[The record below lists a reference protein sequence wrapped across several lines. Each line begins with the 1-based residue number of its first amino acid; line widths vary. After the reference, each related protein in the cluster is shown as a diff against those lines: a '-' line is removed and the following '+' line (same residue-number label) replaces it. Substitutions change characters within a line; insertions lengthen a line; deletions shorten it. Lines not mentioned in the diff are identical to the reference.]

1 MKKKLLILSMFALL
15 VCIFAISAS
24 ATTIYKDA
32 NDTELFRY
40 ETFQDEDD
48 ITEYFGFSTT
58 YYAGII
64 KSYEGSFPKT
74 NADGKE
80 LAWYV
85 TGTTTDES
93 GNTIISVACGTTVGD
108 VGYIN
113 SNGAYNFNTGYSKD
127 KIVSINFPDN
137 AGITAFGFGTFGGY
151 SDKSIFPKASTNL
164 LFIYCPN
171 TLTSLGGGFIQ
182 SLPVLI
188 CEIDD
193 ETPAT
198 EIGATFAHDARN
210 LREINIPASVTKI
223 NGESNGS
230 AFIRNYM
237 LEKVTFAPNSNLTT
251 MANYCFSWCISLTE
265 IKLPNSLTQIGGRCF
280 ENCKNLEKVYLG
292 ASLAKT
298 TNVSSFRLCPKL
310 KICYVPSTFTTM
322 SQYTFNEK
330 GPADT
335 VIFFAGNRTQFN
347 AFYQAAV
354 DGKNNERITSG
365 YKEEYIVEWDS
376 SNADSYYLNLATA
389 ENHKLYVIN
398 YSPCEAFYDGEH
410 TTGEASCTRC
420 GKIIYCDNPEHNF
433 EISISYESFVNEGVK
448 TARCLD
454 CNSATMESKV
464 PALFE
469 SKGYSAPE
477 NGDAV
482 IAIGFAV
489 NKTALSE
496 YASVT
501 NSSVSYGLFAVL
513 KDKLKENDIFTADGV
528 AAEGVVYADI
538 TKHAYSL
545 FELKI
550 VGIKDTQKNVK
561 IAFGTYVSVTD
572 DKGTKYSY
580 IQPEEPEANEKYYFA
595 SFNDIYPNS

>member
-1 MKKKLLILSMFALL
+1 MKKKLLILSMLALF

-24 ATTIYKDA
+24 ATTIYQDESGA
-32 NDTELFRY
+32 ELFRY
-40 ETFQDEDD
+40 EIFKTTDEV
-48 ITEYFGFSTT
+48 TEYFGFANDKSVGT
-58 YYAGII
+58 I

-74 NADGKE
+74 NAEGVE
-80 LAWYV
+80 LTWYV
-85 TGTTTDES
+85 TATETVGD
-93 GNTIISVACGTTVGD
+93 NTVITVACGTTVGD
-108 VGYIN
+108 VGTINGKGAYVLN
-113 SNGAYNFNTGYSKD
+113 SNYSKD

-137 AGITAFGFGTFGGY
+137 AGILSFGFGTFGGY
-151 SDKSIFPKASTNL
+151 SSDTIFPKANTNL

-223 NGESNGS
+223 SGESNGS

-310 KICYVPSTFTTM
+310 KICYVPSTFTTI
-322 SQYTFNEK
+322 SQHTFNDK

-335 VIFFAGNRTQFN
+335 VFFFAGDRTQFD
-347 AFYQAAV
+347 AFYQAAIN
-354 DGKNNERITSG
+354 GKNNERVTSG
-365 YKEEYIVEWDS
+365 YKDAYIVEWDS
-376 SNADSYYLNLATA
+376 SKADSYYIDLATA

-398 YSPCEAFYDGEH
+398 YNPCEAFYDGEH
-410 TTGEASCTRC
+410 TEGGSICERC
-420 GKIIYCDNPEHNF
+420 KKVIYCDNPEHNF
-433 EISISYESFVNEGVK
+433 EINISYESFAIEGVK
-448 TARCLD
+448 TAICLD
-454 CNSATMESKV
+454 CNSATMKSV
-464 PALFE
+464 APALFE
-469 SKGYSAPE
+469 IKGYSVPE
-477 NGDAV
+477 NGETV
-482 IAIGFAV
+482 IAIGFTV
-489 NKTALSE
+489 NKTAIDE
-496 YASVT
+496 YTRIAKGSL
-501 NSSVSYGLFAVL
+501 NYGLFVVL
-513 KDKLKENDIFTADGV
+513 KDKLGENDVFSVDGA

-538 TKHAYSL
+538 TKQEYSM

-550 VGIKDTQKNVK
+550 VGIKDTQRDVK
-561 IAFGTYVSVTD
+561 FAFGTYVSVTD
-572 DKGTKYSY
+572 DNGTKYSY

-595 SFNDIYPNS
+595 SFNDVFQNS